1 MKDNELVEYIAN
13 KLGISPNDS
22 LILFFILGF
31 IIGAFRLTKKILGI
45 PVIIWL
51 IIFKSSFN
59 KNFK

>member
-31 IIGAFRLTKKILGI
+31 IIGAFRLTKKVLGI
-45 PVIIWL
+45 PIIIWL
-51 IIFKSSFN
+51 VLFKSSFN
-59 KNFK
+59 KHFK